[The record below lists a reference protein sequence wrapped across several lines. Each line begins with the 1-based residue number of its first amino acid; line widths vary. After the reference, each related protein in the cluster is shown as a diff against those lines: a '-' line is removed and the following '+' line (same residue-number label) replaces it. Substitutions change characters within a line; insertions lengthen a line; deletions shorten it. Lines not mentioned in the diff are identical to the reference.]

1 MTSELQDKPLPPGNR
16 AFPLLGETLAFLKD
30 AFAFVER
37 RVARHGPVFRTHLL
51 GRTTAVIRLSMYV
64 GMLFGA
70 VAAVTMVQALGWQA
84 TVLIVSAVCFVL
96 LVSSSV
102 YGPGDRPAEQLAP
115 IDWPP
120 L

>member
-1 MTSELQDKPLPPGNR
+1 MYQTRGWIGLQQ
-16 AFPLLGETLAFLKD
+16 
-30 AFAFVER
+30 
-37 RVARHGPVFRTHLL
+37 RVAPELM

-70 VAAVTMVQALGWQA
+70 LASVTMVQALGWQA
-84 TVLIVSAVCFVL
+84 TVVIVAAVCFVL
-96 LVSSSV
+96 LVSSALS
-102 YGPGDRPAEQLAP
+102 GPAERTADQLAP